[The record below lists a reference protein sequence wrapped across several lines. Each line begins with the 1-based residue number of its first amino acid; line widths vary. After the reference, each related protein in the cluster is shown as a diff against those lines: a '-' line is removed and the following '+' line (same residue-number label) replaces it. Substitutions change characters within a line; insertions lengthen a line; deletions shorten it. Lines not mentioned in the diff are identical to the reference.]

1 MFAPPFPA
9 VWLLNFLLPGTLTF
23 LFTKPFCRVR
33 EEQDHHSVSR
43 SSISLYA
50 FFGEAVNFKVG
61 FYIYCIIS
69 ILEMPGVILIVA
81 CEPLTQALYFT
92 TPETPSRAFGRDS
105 DTIHVGVCNP
115 TGTEDATPN

>member
-1 MFAPPFPA
+1 VVFAPPFPA
-9 VWLLNFLLPGTLTF
+9 VWLLNFLLPETLTF

-33 EEQDHHSVSR
+33 EEQDHHLVSR

-69 ILEMPGVILIVA
+69 ILEMAG
-81 CEPLTQALYFT
+81 
-92 TPETPSRAFGRDS
+92 S
-105 DTIHVGVCNP
+105 DTNCYLLPAEPVNSFYDSRVFLKSIW
-115 TGTEDATPN
+115 